1 MMSHRKSHSHG
12 SIPFSW
18 EDKPGIC
25 KTPNNERPLNSIY
38 QKSSSK
44 ILLPSHN
51 FHNISKK
58 NTQEFQDKKIPIP
71 LPPYQTQPPPP
82 PHQRSTSMKGIKLQ
96 EDPFLVAYKECTK
109 SDKSCKMQS
118 KNKKGVGFNFLSL
131 RRNCCIFSCRRSA
144 IDVKDDSYIKLS
156 KLPRLPKHRDPSRT
170 LEDEDHRG
178 FNYHESWL

>member
-1 MMSHRKSHSHG
+1 MSHRKSHSHG

-25 KTPNNERPLNSIY
+25 KTPNNECPLNSIN

-44 ILLPSHN
+44 LPPSHHFN
-51 FHNISKK
+51 NISKK
-58 NTQEFQDKKIPIP
+58 NNTLEFQDKKIYIP
-71 LPPYQTQPPPP
+71 LPPYQTQPTPP
-82 PHQRSTSMKGIKLQ
+82 QRSTSMKGIKLQ

-109 SDKSCKMQS
+109 SDQSCKMQS

-131 RRNCCIFSCRRSA
+131 RRNYCIFSCRSA

-156 KLPRLPKHRDPSRT
+156 RLPRLPKHRDRSRM